1 MIYKYSSHVKF
12 IMLTILGLI
21 ASTQQV
27 IFAYMV
33 QTLTNIGTQR
43 RFGDLAQFLAIVI
56 GAFIA
61 TFIASLIFNR
71 LKTRAIQETNTT
83 LRAGILKGML
93 GQTSEENTASLGFLT
108 TDFKLLK
115 LIVLMLKLK

>member
-1 MIYKYSSHVKF
+1 MIYKYSSHAKF

-21 ASTQQV
+21 ASTQQI

-33 QTLTNIGTQR
+33 QTLTNVGTQR
-43 RFGDLAQFLAIVI
+43 RFGDLAQFLVIVI

-71 LKTRAIQETNTT
+71 LKTSAI
-83 LRAGILKGML
+83 
-93 GQTSEENTASLGFLT
+93 
-108 TDFKLLK
+108 
-115 LIVLMLKLK
+115 

>member
-1 MIYKYSSHVKF
+1 MIYKYSSHAKF

-21 ASTQQV
+21 ASTQQI

-33 QTLTNIGTQR
+33 QTLTNVGTQR
-43 RFGDLAQFLAIVI
+43 RFGDLAQFLVIVI

-71 LKTRAIQETNTT
+71 LKTSAIQETNTT
-83 LRAGILKGML
+83 DRK
-93 GQTSEENTASLGFLT
+93 S
-108 TDFKLLK
+108 
-115 LIVLMLKLK
+115 VV